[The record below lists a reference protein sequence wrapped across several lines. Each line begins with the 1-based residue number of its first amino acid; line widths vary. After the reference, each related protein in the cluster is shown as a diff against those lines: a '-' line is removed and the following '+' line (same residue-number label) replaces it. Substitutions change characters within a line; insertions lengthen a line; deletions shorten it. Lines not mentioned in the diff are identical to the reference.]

1 MSAKLQ
7 RLVSKL
13 PSHLFDVALEKML
26 LLELARH
33 AKDDGSGIHL
43 SVPRVVSLTGISIST
58 VSRRM
63 ASLQNKGYIK
73 VVRKYSAID
82 NTPYKREICIE
93 KIKDDIRDQ
102 AAAYKI
108 VLSNAKRCT

>member
-13 PSHLFDVALEKML
+13 PSHLFGALEKMF

-43 SVPRVVSLTGISIST
+43 SVPRVASLTGISIST

-73 VVRKYSAID
+73 VVRKYNGRDI
-82 NTPYKREICIE
+82 TPYHREICIE

-108 VLSNAKRCT
+108 VLSKLKRRT